1 MTFECYSLRYVTN
14 LSAIDKSADGG
25 ALCCLIGGRHRAV
38 LTDGE
43 QSAENRAD
51 HPDFTVCNNIIRCV
65 YRTDWYLAD
74 SLPFVLGSL

>member
-1 MTFECYSLRYVTN
+1 MRAILYAMLLSAN

-43 QSAENRAD
+43 QSAENWAD

-65 YRTDWYLAD
+65 YRAELI
-74 SLPFVLGSL
+74 LGR